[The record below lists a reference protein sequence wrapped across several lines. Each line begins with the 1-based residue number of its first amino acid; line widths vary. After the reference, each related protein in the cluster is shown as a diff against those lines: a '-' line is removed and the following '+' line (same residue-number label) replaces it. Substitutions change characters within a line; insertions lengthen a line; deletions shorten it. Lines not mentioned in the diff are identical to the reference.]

1 MFGFELRVESIAHA
15 NFHGQSARNI
25 EDHHNVKTHK
35 QAISAAT
42 SIPDANAVI
51 SVSSFTDKM
60 SKKQWPN
67 SVFYG
72 IEAFI
77 QTQISRGLC

>member
-35 QAISAAT
+35 QAISAVKST
-42 SIPDANAVI
+42 SDAEAVI
-51 SVSSFTDKM
+51 SLSSFRDNM
-60 SKKQWPN
+60 SNNPQQN
-67 SVFYG
+67 SVFL
-72 IEAFI
+72 A
-77 QTQISRGLC
+77 L